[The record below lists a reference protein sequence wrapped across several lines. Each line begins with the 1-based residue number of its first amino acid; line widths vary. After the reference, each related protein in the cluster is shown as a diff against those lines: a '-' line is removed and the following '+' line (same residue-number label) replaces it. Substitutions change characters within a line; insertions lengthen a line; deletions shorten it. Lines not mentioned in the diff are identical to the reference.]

1 MKDNALVRRDD
12 PNYAVSVTNM
22 ENDEKKK
29 KKFWPYL
36 VLMTLTIILI
46 AGTAYLHNPVRRV
59 KSLLAVGD
67 VDGTVTF
74 YNEHQLSANNKQEI
88 EQLISENLQN
98 AIVGWKEDHNYG
110 KYGKTFDGFSRIM
123 SEAIA
128 QQAQGY
134 LDLATVYDLISE
146 KKYAD
151 ARSYYDEHS
160 IGVEYR
166 IEIESL
172 FIKTVDSL
180 FADWKEGSITAEECS
195 NGLSVFV
202 DFTVASI
209 AQTAKDDLDYVSLY
223 ELLKAEKYEE
233 LATYYN
239 DHCLN
244 ISTKNEIDE
253 SLNEA
258 IDSIKLDWSE
268 ETITADVA
276 EEKLKAI
283 SGINDA
289 VIAGKAEE
297 IQRFI
302 RVEELGNKS
311 LSEATEAYKNKEYLQ
326 AMKSIAIA
334 PKGYSQ
340 YDALHNLY
348 TGCRIILM
356 NDVGTPETVE
366 EYEAAVKLL
375 GTYISEV
382 SDPEFIQ
389 KRNTLNNELRE
400 YRDIYNILISA
411 TDLYEKG
418 SYGESFATLEQGIE
432 KHPDNEKISYALSAY
447 QYAFILTVSGQV
459 IDYAERKDYDSA
471 QKLLEKSME
480 EYDCEEFRE
489 LLKEVRMKSDF
500 LYAASVKLS
509 DTGDYVYRS
518 GRKMVLGDFAED
530 EKETLLSLG
539 GSVAASIAN
548 VDAPLDIRDLA
559 YDMSHWG
566 EGDYFAA
573 RLALDAVGILPVIG
587 AIKYIKHLD
596 TVADVAKA
604 ADKATD
610 IADTAHDVA
619 KTADAAHDL
628 KNAADA
634 ADTVHDAAKAVDA
647 AEDISDALK
656 QSDNL
661 VDMADVVSDVRKK
674 ADVVGDLSD
683 VAKEADDVADAAKKV
698 DKVDDIANVAK
709 RTDTI
714 QDMAD
719 NTADYI
725 PIITRNQSLLGD
737 KHPITGVEFVQSKID
752 LSDGS
757 KLIGVFPKFDSKVD
771 IQLPVEYYKESFEV
785 QKVYLA
791 DALKKMAEDP
801 EELKTL
807 QKTFSAD
814 EIDDILKGVIPEG
827 FIWHHNEQEG
837 LMQLVDE
844 ATHEATG
851 HTGGMSIWGIGY

>member
-1 MKDNALVRRDD
+1 
-12 PNYAVSVTNM
+12 M
-22 ENDEKKK
+22 ENDEKK

-36 VLMTLTIILI
+36 VLMTLAIVLI

-67 VDGTVTF
+67 IAGTVTF

-88 EQLISENLQN
+88 EQLINENLQN
-98 AIVGWKEDHNYG
+98 AIAGWKEDRNFG
-110 KYGKTFDGFSRIM
+110 KYGKTFEDFSQIM
-123 SEAIA
+123 SETIA
-128 QQAQGY
+128 RQAQGY
-134 LDLATVYDLISE
+134 LDLATVYDLVSE

-166 IEIESL
+166 TEIERL
-172 FIKTVDSL
+172 FIRTVDSL

-195 NGLSVFV
+195 NGLNVFV

-239 DHCLN
+239 DRYLN

-253 SLNEA
+253 SLSAA
-258 IDSIKLDWSE
+258 IDSIKLAWSE

-283 SGINDA
+283 SGINEA

-302 RVEELGNKS
+302 RVEELGKKS
-311 LSEATEAYKNKEYLQ
+311 LSEATEAYNNKEYLK
-326 AMKSIAIA
+326 AMKSIAAA

-400 YRDIYNILISA
+400 YKDIYNILISA

-418 SYGESFATLEQGIE
+418 SYGEAFATLKQGIE
-432 KHPDNEKISYALSAY
+432 KHPGNEKISYALSAY

-459 IDYAERKDYDSA
+459 IDYAEQKDYDSA
-471 QKLLEKSME
+471 QKLLEQSME

-500 LYAASVKLS
+500 LYAASVRLS

-530 EKETLLSLG
+530 EEETLLSLG

-587 AIKYIKHLD
+587 AIKYIKHFD

-604 ADKATD
+604 ADKAAD

-619 KTADAAHDL
+619 KAADAAHDL
-628 KNAADA
+628 KKAADA
-634 ADTVHDAAKAVDA
+634 ADTVHDVAKAADA

-656 QSDNL
+656 QGDNL

-683 VAKEADDVADAAKKV
+683 AAKRADDVADVTKKV
-698 DKVDDIANVAK
+698 DKADDIANVAK
-709 RTDTI
+709 RADTI
-714 QDMAD
+714 QDIAD
-719 NTADYI
+719 NTANYI

-737 KHPITGVEFVQSKID
+737 VHPVTGVEFVQSKID

-757 KLIGVFPKFDSKVD
+757 KLTGVFPKFESKVD
-771 IQLPVEYYKESFEV
+771 IQLPAKYYKESFEV
-785 QKVYLA
+785 QKDYLA

-844 ATHEATG
+844 AIHEATG